1 MSEVVAPILGVKAS
15 IVIDFQEAGGSV
27 ECALY
32 SVSRGARSESG
43 QLGPARWHESNR
55 WRLDEARHF
64 SGQLEDVLVAIGRA
78 VSSATFFQL
87 ALPLSA
93 AGGTVPA
100 PDEP

>member
-1 MSEVVAPILGVKAS
+1 LGVKAS
-15 IVIDFQEAGGSV
+15 IVIDFQEAGGRV
-27 ECALY
+27 DCVLY
-32 SVSRGARSESG
+32 SVSRGDRSETG
-43 QLGPARWHESNR
+43 RLGRPRWHETNR

-64 SGQLEDVLVAIGRA
+64 AGQLEDVLAGVGRA
-78 VSSATFFQL
+78 VTAATFLQL